1 MDLRHLKYFL
11 AVAETRNFTQAA
23 ANCYVAQSALSQ
35 QIARLEKEA
44 GAQLFSRTSR
54 SVRLTAAGELLEP
67 LARRILADVD
77 NAQAALDA
85 LAGLQRGRL
94 RLGLMQTRASS
105 FDLVEVMVEYHSR
118 HPGIDFHVVNAPSSE
133 MAAAVLSGA
142 LDLAVVGLGPRQVP
156 EGLDHRILAGD
167 PLVLIVPAD
176 HALADRDVVHLADL
190 PESHQ
195 LIQFTTGTGL
205 RRQVE
210 AAFARAGVE
219 PGQHFQVGQIHDM
232 IRLAARGIG
241 VTVVPRSSVFGAGS
255 LLGSNPGDALLVRRP
270 RAPPRGRRGGAQ
282 RLRGLR
288 QQAAG
293 TGCRRVPRRDGT
305 ARRKGTGGVLL
316 IGGTDSCARIHMLDE
331 TLAAPEAER
340 EPPASRIG
348 ALSCW
353 SYCATHGPP
362 SSPTERTGTAHSRR

>member
-23 ANCYVAQSALSQ
+23 ASCYVAQSALSQ
-35 QIARLEKEA
+35 QIARLEKDV

-77 NAQAALDA
+77 NARAALDA
-85 LAGLQRGRL
+85 LSGLRRGRL
-94 RLGLMQTRASS
+94 RLGLVQTRASS
-105 FDLVEVMVEYHSR
+105 VDLVEVMADYHAR
-118 HPGIDFHVVNAPSSE
+118 YPGIDFHVTNAPSAE
-133 MAAAVLSGA
+133 MAASVLAGD
-142 LDLAVVGLGPRQVP
+142 LDIAIVGLGPRQIP
-156 EGLDHRILAGD
+156 DGLDHQVLAAD

-176 HALADRDVVHLADL
+176 HALADADAVDLADL

-195 LIQFTTGTGL
+195 LIQFTRGSGL

-241 VTVVPRSSVFGAGS
+241 VTVVPRSSVFDGSVLPSVEDARSALPYGAR
-255 LLGSNPGDALLVRRP
+255 ALRIADEAAVHTICVVHDSKRL
-270 RAPPRGRRGGAQ
+270 APAGAAFLEVVERHAIRG
-282 RLRGLR
+282 
-288 QQAAG
+288 
-293 TGCRRVPRRDGT
+293 
-305 ARRKGTGGVLL
+305 
-316 IGGTDSCARIHMLDE
+316 
-331 TLAAPEAER
+331 
-340 EPPASRIG
+340 
-348 ALSCW
+348 
-353 SYCATHGPP
+353 
-362 SSPTERTGTAHSRR
+362 